1 MSRAAAES
9 YVSSFETGLNLFA
22 FAAGNAFAD
31 ARDASARLAAEVAR
45 SDAAAHAAA
54 GAVYQGSAAT
64 LREKLA
70 DAESELDFMRDERRD
85 LLAELAAAKRRIAEL
100 SAARV

>member
-1 MSRAAAES
+1 MSRAAAEN
-9 YVSSFETGLNLFA
+9 YVGTFEAGLGLLA

-31 ARDASARLAAEVAR
+31 ARDASARRAAQVAR

-54 GAVYQGSAAT
+54 GAVYQGSAAA

-70 DAESELDFMRDERRD
+70 DAEAELDFMHDERRD
-85 LLAELAAAKRRIAEL
+85 LLAELAAARRQIAAL
-100 SAARV
+100 RAMNA